1 MMTSKKSL
9 KISKPTKTTD
19 RSSTTRSF
27 SLTQEM
33 DDELNQFTARL
44 KRSRSSI
51 IVEAL
56 QIFFLNNAPK
66 DG

>member
-1 MMTSKKSL
+1 
-9 KISKPTKTTD
+9 
-19 RSSTTRSF
+19 
-27 SLTQEM
+27 M